1 MAGYFFKVNGRVY
14 RPAQESNTNYGH
26 GISLQETSFVDGKWV
41 FKEVRRMISPH
52 FELRQSFH
60 TLNSYKGVIVVDV
73 LGKRYPL
80 ASKMVNAVA
89 ALVKRALK
97 K

>member
-1 MAGYFFKVNGRVY
+1 MLSLCKKPLLLMENG
-14 RPAQESNTNYGH
+14 
-26 GISLQETSFVDGKWV
+26 SLGK
-41 FKEVRRMISPH
+41 
-52 FELRQSFH
+52 FELSQSFH

-80 ASKMVNAVA
+80 ASKMVNVA
-89 ALVKRALK
+89 AALAKRILK

>member
-1 MAGYFFKVNGRVY
+1 
-14 RPAQESNTNYGH
+14 
-26 GISLQETSFVDGKWV
+26 
-41 FKEVRRMISPH
+41 MISPH